1 MNFEEINKERIRLL
15 DLTGGMTPT
24 ILDHFAGIAFGRLL
38 NIHGDVSRI
47 VDNDGWCSI
56 YLRAYEHAEQMLKE
70 RERVLST
77 NH

>member
-1 MNFEEINKERIRLL
+1 MNFEEISKERIRLL

-24 ILDHFAGIAFGRLL
+24 ILDHFAGIAFGQLL

-47 VDNDGWCSI
+47 TDRGGWRSI
-56 YLRAYEHAEQMLKE
+56 YLRAYEHAEQMIKE
-70 RERVLST
+70 RERALSA